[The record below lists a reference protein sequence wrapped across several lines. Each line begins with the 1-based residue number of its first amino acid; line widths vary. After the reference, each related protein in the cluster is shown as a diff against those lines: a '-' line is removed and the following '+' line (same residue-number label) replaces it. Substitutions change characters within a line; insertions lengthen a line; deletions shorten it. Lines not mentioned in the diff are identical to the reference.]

1 MMRSRILTPF
11 VITPLVAIAALALV
25 ARQGWSQTSDPH
37 GGHGTAP
44 EAASNQEVSFPTS
57 CSAAIQP
64 RFNHAVW
71 LLHSFW
77 YEESLKA
84 FTAITEAEPSC
95 AMGYWGIAMSE
106 WYPLWFPPSP
116 AMLKAGAA
124 AVAAGMAVPP
134 KTKRE
139 HDYLDAIGRFY
150 RDGETVDHATRA
162 RAYAKAMEAL
172 SQRYPEDREA
182 SVFYA
187 LALDATWPPTDKSY
201 ANLKKAAAILEAVWA
216 AQPDHP
222 GVVHYLIH
230 SYDVPALAPAGLKAA
245 RRYAAI
251 APAVPHAQH
260 MPSHIFTRLGLWQES
275 IDSNL
280 IGHRIAAEY
289 AQKNYGPG
297 GYDQETVH
305 TLDYLAYAYL
315 QTAQD
320 GAAKGVVD
328 EVAALRKGPPANL
341 PIAYALAAIP
351 ARYALERRDWAEAA
365 ALAPVGA
372 EIPWERFPWAAAM
385 THFTRALG
393 AAHTGDLAAAKSE
406 LAMLQTFKDRLLE
419 AKNEYWANQVEV
431 QRLGAAA
438 VLAEAEGDGTRALD
452 LSREAAELEQSMD
465 KHPAT
470 PGAVLPAR
478 ELRGDL
484 LLERKDAAAAL
495 QEYEASLRTDPNR
508 FRSVLGTARAARLAG
523 DGAKAKEVYQQLI
536 ALCANAD
543 TERPELVE
551 AKGFVTE

>member
-1 MMRSRILTPF
+1 MTHR
-11 VITPLVAIAALALV
+11 VAGPVLLSALLA
-25 ARQGWSQTSDPH
+25 
-37 GGHGTAP
+37 
-44 EAASNQEVSFPTS
+44 
-57 CSAAIQP
+57 
-64 RFNHAVW
+64 
-71 LLHSFW
+71 
-77 YEESLKA
+77 
-84 FTAITEAEPSC
+84 
-95 AMGYWGIAMSE
+95 
-106 WYPLWFPPSP
+106 
-116 AMLKAGAA
+116 AGAA
-124 AVAAGMAVPP
+124 AADDKLSGTVGKVAFENSCSPQVQETLLRGVATLHSFFYSATEKAFEEVAAQDSNCVIAAWGFASILMSNPLAGTGASAKDAPRAQAAIDKGRKMQA
-134 KTKRE
+134 KTERE
-139 HDYLDAIGRFY
+139 RDYLEAVAAYYEDFANRPE
-150 RDGETVDHATRA
+150 RERQLA
-162 RAYAKAMEAL
+162 RAKAYEAL
-172 SQRYPEDREA
+172 AAKYPKDDEA
-182 SVFYA
+182 QIFYA
-187 LALDATWPPTDKSY
+187 LYLAGTQLQSDQTY
-201 ANLKKAAAILEAVWA
+201 AAYLKAAAILEKQFVKY
-216 AQPDHP
+216 PEHP
-222 GVVHYLIH
+222 GVAHYLIH
-230 SYDVPALAPAGLKAA
+230 SYDAPPIAQQGVPAA
-245 RRYAAI
+245 RRYAQI
-251 APAVPHAQH
+251 APDAPHAQH